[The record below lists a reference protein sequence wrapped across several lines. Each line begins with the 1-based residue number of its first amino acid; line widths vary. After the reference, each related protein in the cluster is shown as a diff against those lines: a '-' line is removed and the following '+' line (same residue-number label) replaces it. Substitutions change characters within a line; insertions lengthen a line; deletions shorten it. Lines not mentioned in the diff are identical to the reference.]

1 MDKKELL
8 ELLKEEADFQTKK
21 EAGEFLEKL
30 DLVFEVIAGAL
41 ETDAKVRVGSYFTLE
56 KKNIKAKTGEI
67 NGKPY
72 SKEAREEI
80 KIKKSSLLKKLV

>member
-8 ELLKEEADFQTKK
+8 ELLKEKADFETKK
-21 EAGEFLEKL
+21 EAGEFLDKL

-41 ETDAKVRVGSYFTLE
+41 EVDSKVRVGSYFTLE
-56 KKNIKAKTGEI
+56 KKHIEAKTGEI

-72 SKEAREEI
+72 SNDARNEI
-80 KIKKSSLLKKLV
+80 KIKKSSLLKKLA